1 MTTINVKAAPGLR
14 VPREDNGRKY
24 ITENDTF
31 PVNQT
36 AYYLRCLA
44 NGDLVRVDPTASV
57 DVPAPAAA
65 ASKRTPSTPK
75 GA

>member
-24 ITENDTF
+24 ITDAEAVAVTDST
-31 PVNQT
+31 
-36 AYYLRCLA
+36 YYLRRLA
-44 NGDLVRVDPTASV
+44 DGDLVKVAAEP
-57 DVPAPAAA
+57 PAEAAQA
-65 ASKRTPSTPK
+65 DGTQSRPSTKSK

>member
-24 ITENDTF
+24 ITDAEAVAVTDST
-31 PVNQT
+31 
-36 AYYLRCLA
+36 YYLRRLA
-44 NGDLVRVDPTASV
+44 DGDLVKV
-57 DVPAPAAA
+57 AAEPSA
-65 ASKRTPSTPK
+65 EVAQADGTQSRPSTKSK